1 MKACAQEKPP
11 QGIKFL
17 KYQSNS
23 FIIIIIFNFLR
34 NYQTFLQ
41 SMLYH
46 FIFLPEVYRC
56 SNCSTSSK
64 EQDKFRFFFLVLAI
78 LVGVWDFTMV
88 SIYISIIIND
98 VEHFFTCLFAI
109 YIYSLEKGLFK
120 SFVHILLSCLL
131 IKLKEFFIYSRY
143 MSFVGYV
150 LKILSSTCLFISYVF

>member
-1 MKACAQEKPP
+1 M
-11 QGIKFL
+11 
-17 KYQSNS
+17 
-23 FIIIIIFNFLR
+23 
-34 NYQTFLQ
+34 
-41 SMLYH
+41 
-46 FIFLPEVYRC
+46 
-56 SNCSTSSK
+56 
-64 EQDKFRFFFLVLAI
+64 
-78 LVGVWDFTMV
+78 GVWDFTMV

-150 LKILSSTCLFISYVF
+150 LKILSSTCLFISYVFWRENFLIIMKSSSLIFKIIFTSCVIVNKPSPNPRLLISSTFFSQKFHSLGFTFRYKSTLS